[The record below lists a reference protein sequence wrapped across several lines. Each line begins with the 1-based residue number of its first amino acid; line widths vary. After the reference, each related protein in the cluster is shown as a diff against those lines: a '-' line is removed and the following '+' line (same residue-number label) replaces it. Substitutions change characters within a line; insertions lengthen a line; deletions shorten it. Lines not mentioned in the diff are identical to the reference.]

1 MMLNEWAIRWSVSP
15 QALADLRAR
24 MQAVNTG
31 PPPPTLTGRSEAA
44 VQAAVRLEASK
55 KGAIL
60 WRNNVGGYYDET
72 GRFIRYGLANDSK
85 AMNQMIKSHD
95 LIGLQPVEIT
105 PAMFGRTIGQFVC
118 REVKPSDW
126 RFTGTKRELAQLKF
140 ADLVVSLGGDASF
153 TTGEGTF

>member
-1 MMLNEWAIRWSVSP
+1 MMLNEWAIQWGICP
-15 QALADLRAR
+15 EALADLRAR
-24 MQAVNTG
+24 MRAVNTG
-31 PPPPTLTGRSEAA
+31 EPETLTGRSEAA

-85 AMNQMIKSHD
+85 AMNQTIKSHD

-105 PAMFGRTIGQFVC
+105 PAMVGRTIGQFVS
-118 REVKPSDW
+118 REVKPGDW
-126 RFTGTKRELAQLKF
+126 RFTGTKREQAQLKF
-140 ADLVVSLGGDASF
+140 ADLVVSIGGDASF
-153 TTGEGTF
+153 ATGEGTF

>member
-1 MMLNEWAIRWSVSP
+1 MMLNEWAIQWGIRP
-15 QALADLRAR
+15 EALVDLRAR
-24 MQAVNTG
+24 MRAVNTG
-31 PPPPTLTGRSEAA
+31 EPETLTGRSEAA

-85 AMNQMIKSHD
+85 AMNQTIKSHD

-105 PAMFGRTIGQFVC
+105 PAMVGRTIGQFVS
-118 REVKPSDW
+118 REVKPGDW
-126 RFTGTKRELAQLKF
+126 RFTGTKREQAQLKF
-140 ADLVVSLGGDASF
+140 ADLVISLGGDASF
-153 TTGEGTF
+153 ATGEGTF

>member
-1 MMLNEWAIRWSVSP
+1 MMLNEWAIRWNVP
-15 QALADLRAR
+15 AAALQDLRAR

-31 PPPPTLTGRSEAA
+31 PPDRAGGRSEAA

-85 AMNQMIKSHD
+85 AMNRTIKSHD
-95 LIGLQPVEIT
+95 LVGIRPVVIV
-105 PAMFGRTIGQFVC
+105 PVMVGRTIGQFIS
-118 REVKPSDW
+118 REVKPQDW
-126 RFTGTKRELAQLKF
+126 RYTATKREAAQLKF
-140 ADLVVSLGGDASF
+140 ADLVVSLGGDSSF
-153 TTGEGTF
+153 TTGEGTL